1 MVTVYTNCAAPPLP
15 LPRRCLEVG
24 AFVGDFVR
32 GRAAPGRVALLATGG
47 LSHWV
52 GTPET
57 GRINPDWDHWV
68 LDHIARGDVAPLT
81 RLTWEEIERD
91 GGNGGQEIRNWI
103 ALLGALPGLEGRG
116 ARLRAG
122 GRVDHRLRDGVGA
135 PVIAISYA
143 LNKLLT
149 AIARQHQMKERLTE
163 EDMAGHAL
171 SDAERTAL
179 RAGDIGKLYELGA
192 NPYLIRRVFRRR
204 FTI

>member
-1 MVTVYTNCAAPPLP
+1 V
-15 LPRRCLEVG
+15 E
-24 AFVGDFVR
+24 
-32 GRAAPGRVALLATGG
+32 GG
-47 LSHWV
+47 
-52 GTPET
+52 
-57 GRINPDWDHWV
+57 
-68 LDHIARGDVAPLT
+68 
-81 RLTWEEIERD
+81 
-91 GGNGGQEIRNWI
+91 
-103 ALLGALPGLEGRG
+103 G

-122 GRVDHRLRDGVGA
+122 GGMDHRLRHGVGA

-149 AIARQHQMKERLTE
+149 GIARQHQMKESLTE